1 MESLGA
7 GLQTHTLNH
16 LTELQHLASTL
27 IAKQSS
33 IEQQNQELSALRK
46 QVLQLLKRKADLES
60 ALKAIEVKESTTP
73 QDSLSTN
80 RLSKRAREELSSQLQ
95 KSGPQ
100 DAKRRNLGQIAEA
113 YRLAGQT
120 LFELDDDFIGIRI
133 ETFHAGRYYERY
145 YVVLDHTAD
154 QSSLFIHRHTI
165 PHFIALQPLAIR
177 LLNKDISKFMDRL
190 SDQLNAFVFRREELK
205 SIESTHADII
215 KSVSATPAFTY
226 IKLVCFLRS
235 TRKEAEIYLI
245 FDDLSGS
252 LPTQATVVTFPVDG
266 SSTAAEREAVR
277 DIRKG
282 ERLRGCEDMFLS
294 MPMAEAF
301 GAFVAKIQSE
311 NGRQ

>member
-1 MESLGA
+1 MESLSV

-16 LTELQHLASTL
+16 LAELQHLASTL

-33 IEQQNQELSALRK
+33 TEEQNQELSALRRE
-46 QVLQLLKRKADLES
+46 VLQLLKKKADLES
-60 ALKAIEVKESTTP
+60 ALKGLEVKDSDTP

-80 RLSKRAREELSSQLQ
+80 RLSKRAREELSSQLR

-100 DAKRRNLGQIAEA
+100 DAKRRNLGQIADA

-120 LFELDDDFIGIRI
+120 LFELDEDFIGIRI
-133 ETFHAGRYYERY
+133 ETFHAGRYFERY

-165 PHFIALQPLAIR
+165 PHFIPLQQLAAK

-205 SIESTHADII
+205 SIESTHADIV
-215 KSVSATPAFTY
+215 KSVSATPAFNY

-235 TRKEAEIYLI
+235 TRAEAEVYLI

-252 LPTQATVVTFPVDG
+252 LPTQATVITFPVDAFT
-266 SSTAAEREAVR
+266 TAETVR

-282 ERLRGCEDMFLS
+282 TRLRGSEDMFLS

-301 GAFVAKIQSE
+301 GAFVASMQSE
-311 NGRQ
+311 KGRQ